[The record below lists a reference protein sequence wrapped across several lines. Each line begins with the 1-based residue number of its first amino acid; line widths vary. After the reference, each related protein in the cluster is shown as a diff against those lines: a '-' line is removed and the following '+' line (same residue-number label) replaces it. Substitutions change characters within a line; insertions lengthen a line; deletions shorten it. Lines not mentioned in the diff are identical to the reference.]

1 MSVGNWFS
9 STMYYKVGD
18 INGNDVDCTSKGEE
32 YEISKDVI
40 MYDMHN
46 SDVFAKEE
54 KLALTKVVKLLR
66 EANTTVLTICFTCK
80 VAKKEVQE
88 R

>member
-1 MSVGNWFS
+1 MHG
-9 STMYYKVGD
+9 
-18 INGNDVDCTSKGEE
+18 
-32 YEISKDVI
+32 
-40 MYDMHN
+40 MHN
-46 SDVFAKEE
+46 STVYAKEE